1 MILYQYA
8 KFELAGFCHFS
19 ATQGFLKSLKKEKK
33 EKEKEKEKEKKEKEK
48 NQEHK
53 ENIYAG

>member
-19 ATQGFLKSLKKEKK
+19 ATQGFLKSLKKEK
-33 EKEKEKEKEKKEKEK
+33 EKEKEKKEKEK